1 MLPIFSKI
9 FERVIYNS
17 IFNYFISN
25 KLFTPSQSGFLPGDS
40 CIAQLLSI
48 IHEIQTAFDE
58 NTVADVRGI
67 SLDISKAFDKAWH
80 EGLLYKLK
88 THGIEGQLLSL
99 LANYLENRDQRV
111 VLNGQ
116 TSEWRKIKSGVP
128 QGSVLGPLF
137 FLIYINDL
145 PDGITSICKIFADDT
160 SLFTKVLD
168 INGSANKLNTD
179 LKKITKWAHQWKM
192 QFNPNPNKHANEV
205 IFSRKSTN
213 NLSYP
218 PVRFNNNDIV
228 KCPDQKH
235 FGMALD
241 SKLNFDS
248 QINQKIKKCNELI
261 GLIRRLSVN
270 LPRSA
275 LLTIHKS
282 FIRPTLDYGDILY
295 DKPNNE
301 IFQQKLEKVQY
312 RACLA
317 ITNAIQGTSKERLYD
332 ELGLYSLAKRRWRSK
347 LIFFYKI
354 INGILPDYLYSYLEF
369 SPQDNYPLRLASKTI
384 IRPIP
389 TRTKT
394 FKNTFLPCCINEWNN
409 LATETRNAK
418 SINIFKKL
426 ILKEKKE
433 NSLFSICDPLGV
445 KLLTCLR
452 LQLSHLNEHK
462 FRHGFNDTV
471 DPFCACRNDIETT
484 EHFFLRCHFYSAQRK
499 ELFKSLEKLDP
510 YFLKLNP
517 KNQVLVLLYGSQIND
532 SKSFNRDILK
542 NVIIYIK
549 ATARFDRPLIN
560 VNQ

>member
-1 MLPIFSKI
+1 M
-9 FERVIYNS
+9 
-17 IFNYFISN
+17 
-25 KLFTPSQSGFLPGDS
+25 
-40 CIAQLLSI
+40 
-48 IHEIQTAFDE
+48 
-58 NTVADVRGI
+58 
-67 SLDISKAFDKAWH
+67 
-80 EGLLYKLK
+80 
-88 THGIEGQLLSL
+88 
-99 LANYLENRDQRV
+99 
-111 VLNGQ
+111 
-116 TSEWRKIKSGVP
+116 
-128 QGSVLGPLF
+128 
-137 FLIYINDL
+137 IYINNL

-168 INGSANKLNTD
+168 INESTNKLNTD

-192 QFNPNPNKHANEV
+192 QFNPDTNKQANEV
-205 IFSRKSTN
+205 IFSRKLTN

-235 FGMALD
+235 LGIVLD
-241 SKLNFDS
+241 SKLKFDS
-248 QINQKIKKCNELI
+248 HINQKIKKCNKLI
-261 GLIRRLSVN
+261 GVIRRLSVH
-270 LPRSA
+270 LPRGA
-275 LLTIHKS
+275 LLTIYKS
-282 FIRPTLDYGDILY
+282 FIRPNLDYGYILY

-301 IFQQKLEKVQY
+301 NFQQKLEKVQY

-332 ELGLYSLAKRRWRSK
+332 ELGP
-347 LIFFYKI
+347 
-354 INGILPDYLYSYLEF
+354 ILT
-369 SPQDNYPLRLASKTI
+369 KK
-384 IRPIP
+384 
-389 TRTKT
+389 KT
-394 FKNTFLPCCINEWNN
+394 FKNTFLPFCINEWND

-445 KLLTCLR
+445 KLLTRLR
-452 LQLSHLNEHK
+452 LQFRHLNERK

-471 DPFCACRNDIETT
+471 DPFCACGNEIETT

-517 KNQVLVLLYGSQIND
+517 KNQGLVLLYGSQIND

-560 VNQ
+560 VKQ